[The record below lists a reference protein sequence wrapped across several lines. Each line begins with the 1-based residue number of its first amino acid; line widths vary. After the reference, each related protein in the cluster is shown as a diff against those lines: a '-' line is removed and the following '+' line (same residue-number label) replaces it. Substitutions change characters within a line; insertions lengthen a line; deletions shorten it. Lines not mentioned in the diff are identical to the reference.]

1 MNQNRLIKI
10 SVAISGVSLVVAVG
24 TVLFAL
30 SSQSQSGPQAR
41 KLVVPEPKPL
51 TADNPAAKIP
61 HAEGLEAIGGVVEN
75 VSASSLVVRGNDGAQ
90 TVSLNSSTKL
100 YSRGKQKNPVVYQKE
115 MQVFQDTLKN
125 AMGATDTFIAPS
137 AYEMVEGSLSDL
149 TPGTQ
154 VRVFVGADG
163 VAVQVI
169 ILSGSGHRQ

>member
-30 SSQSQSGPQAR
+30 SSQSQGGPQAR

-51 TADNPAAKIP
+51 TADNPAAKIS

-90 TVSLNSSTKL
+90 TGRVGPGNFTL
-100 YSRGKQKNPVVYQKE
+100 SRSQNR
-115 MQVFQDTLKN
+115 
-125 AMGATDTFIAPS
+125 I
-137 AYEMVEGSLSDL
+137 
-149 TPGTQ
+149 
-154 VRVFVGADG
+154 
-163 VAVQVI
+163 
-169 ILSGSGHRQ
+169 